1 MIKPKYK
8 WKLTKPAEYIS
19 DELTSKLK
27 LTPIVK
33 KILESKS
40 IIDEQAIESIIS
52 DTDVNHDALQLSDM
66 TKAIE
71 RIKRAIANGV
81 KILVYGDYDAA
92 DGVTSTTILVTTL
105 QLLGAQLNPGLLT
118 ALPKD
123 IDQTN

>member
-71 RIKRAIANGV
+71 RIKRAIANDE
-81 KILVYGDYDAA
+81 KILVYGDYDA

-105 QLLGAQLNPGLLT
+105 QLLGAQVGWHIPN

-123 IDQTN
+123 MDQTN

>member
-66 TKAIE
+66 TKAID
-71 RIKRAIANGV
+71 RIKRAIANDE
-81 KILVYGDYDAA
+81 KILVYGDYDA

-105 QLLGAQLNPGLLT
+105 QLLGAQVGWHIPNRFTEGYG
-118 ALPKD
+118 
-123 IDQTN
+123 

>member
-71 RIKRAIANGV
+71 RIKRAIANDE
-81 KILVYGDYDAA
+81 KILVYGDYDA

-105 QLLGAQLNPGLLT
+105 QLLG
-118 ALPKD
+118 
-123 IDQTN
+123 

>member
-52 DTDVNHDALQLSDM
+52 DTDINHDALQLSDM
-66 TKAIE
+66 TKTIE
-71 RIKRAIANGV
+71 RIKRAIANDE
-81 KILVYGDYDAA
+81 KILVYGDYDA
-92 DGVTSTTILVTTL
+92 DGVTATTILVITL
-105 QLLGAQLNPGLLT
+105 QLLGAQVGWHILT

-123 IDQTN
+123 MDQTN

>member
-8 WKLTKPAEYIS
+8 WKLTKPYEYIS

-27 LTPIVK
+27 LKPIVK

-52 DTDVNHDALQLSDM
+52 YTDVNHDAFQLSDM

-71 RIKRAIANGV
+71 RIKRAIAN
-81 KILVYGDYDAA
+81 
-92 DGVTSTTILVTTL
+92 
-105 QLLGAQLNPGLLT
+105 
-118 ALPKD
+118 
-123 IDQTN
+123 

>member
-71 RIKRAIANGV
+71 RIKRAIANDE
-81 KILVYGDYDAA
+81 KILVYGDYDA

-105 QLLGAQLNPGLLT
+105 RQCTSRMAYS
-118 ALPKD
+118 
-123 IDQTN
+123 

>member
-71 RIKRAIANGV
+71 RIKRAIANDE
-81 KILVYGDYDAA
+81 KILVMVIRCRRCYLNYNFSDNITTFRC
-92 DGVTSTTILVTTL
+92 TSRM
-105 QLLGAQLNPGLLT
+105 AYS
-118 ALPKD
+118 
-123 IDQTN
+123 

>member
-71 RIKRAIANGV
+71 RIKRAIANDE
-81 KILVYGDYDAA
+81 K
-92 DGVTSTTILVTTL
+92 
-105 QLLGAQLNPGLLT
+105 NPSLW
-118 ALPKD
+118 
-123 IDQTN
+123 

>member
-33 KILESKS
+33 KLESKS

-52 DTDVNHDALQLSDM
+52 DTDINHDALQLSDM
-66 TKAIE
+66 TKTIE
-71 RIKRAIANGV
+71 RIKRAIANDE
-81 KILVYGDYDAA
+81 KILVYGDYDA
-92 DGVTSTTILVTTL
+92 DGVTATTILVITL
-105 QLLGAQLNPGLLT
+105 QLLGAQVGWHILT

-123 IDQTN
+123 MDQTN